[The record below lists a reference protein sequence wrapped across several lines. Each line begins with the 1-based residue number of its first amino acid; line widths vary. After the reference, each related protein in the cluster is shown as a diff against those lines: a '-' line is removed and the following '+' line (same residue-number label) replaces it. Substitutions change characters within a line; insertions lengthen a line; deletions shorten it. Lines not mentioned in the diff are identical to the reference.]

1 MQEISP
7 VRPANKTLTMIV
19 LVMAFIYNVVFGFLR
34 DPAGTDNTLSWLGY
48 DYPHGFLLWGA
59 LTAAAYFLNLLYLYT
74 KFGCKNRTG
83 AGMAY
88 TALLIAPVVV
98 FINDWGWEQWV
109 HLVATILFVACNAL
123 SMLLFFFGRARRK
136 NKRFLALG
144 VLGVLVIAGMLVVQF
159 TLGKSGLMELVPL
172 WFGMGVLFLANFTPF
187 LPPLPP
193 DPSREKRPASPKTAL
208 RLGCTCGFVGAHNF
222 YLHRPLPAAG
232 QALLFEV
239 GLLFCLIPVTG
250 VGRVN
255 GVAGADARVFLA
267 AGFSMLGG
275 VLLWAGH
282 DVHTL
287 RRRLEENSGAQNAE

>member
-1 MQEISP
+1 MQELSP

-19 LVMAFIYNVVFGFLR
+19 LVMAFIYNVIFGFLR
-34 DPAGTDNTLSWLGY
+34 NPAGTDNTLSWLGY
-48 DYPHGFLLWGA
+48 DYPHGFLLWGV

-187 LPPLPP
+187 LPPAPP

-255 GVAGADARVFLA
+255 GVTGEDARIFLA

-287 RRRLEENSGAQNAE
+287 RRRIKAAEK

>member
-19 LVMAFIYNVVFGFLR
+19 LVMAFIYNVIFGFLR

>member
-1 MQEISP
+1 MQELSP

-19 LVMAFIYNVVFGFLR
+19 LVMAFIYNVIFGFLR
-34 DPAGTDNTLSWLGY
+34 NPAGTDNTLSWLGY

-59 LTAAAYFLNLLYLYT
+59 LTAAAYFLNLLYLYI

-83 AGMAY
+83 VGMAY

-287 RRRLEENSGAQNAE
+287 RRHIKAAEK

>member
-1 MQEISP
+1 MQELSP

-187 LPPLPP
+187 LPPAPP

-255 GVAGADARVFLA
+255 GVTGEDARVFLA

-287 RRRLEENSGAQNAE
+287 RRRIKAAEK

>member
-1 MQEISP
+1 MADFSP
-7 VRPANKTLTMIV
+7 VRPRPADKTLTMIT
-19 LVMAFIYNVVFGFLR
+19 LVMAFIYNIVFGFLR

-59 LTAAAYFLNLLYLYT
+59 LTAGAYFLNLLYLYT
-74 KFGCKNRTG
+74 KFGCRSRTG
-83 AGMAY
+83 AALAY

-109 HLVATILFVACNAL
+109 HLIATILFVACNAL

-144 VLGVLVIAGMLVVQF
+144 VLGVLVIAGMLTVQF
-159 TLGKSGLMELVPL
+159 TVGKSGLMELVPL

-187 LPPLPP
+187 LPPVPP
-193 DPSREKRPASPKTAL
+193 DPPREKRPVSRKTAL
-208 RLGCTCGFVGAHNF
+208 RLACTCGVCGAHNF

-255 GVAGADARVFLA
+255 GVTGEDARVFLA
-267 AGFSMLGG
+267 AGFSALGG

-287 RRRLEENSGAQNAE
+287 RRRIQAAEK

>member
-19 LVMAFIYNVVFGFLR
+19 LVMAFIYNVIFGFLR

-74 KFGCKNRTG
+74 KFGCRNRTG

-287 RRRLEENSGAQNAE
+287 RRRIKAAEK

>member
-74 KFGCKNRTG
+74 KFGCRNRTG

>member
-1 MQEISP
+1 MQELSP

-34 DPAGTDNTLSWLGY
+34 DPAG
-48 DYPHGFLLWGA
+48 
-59 LTAAAYFLNLLYLYT
+59 
-74 KFGCKNRTG
+74 
-83 AGMAY
+83 
-88 TALLIAPVVV
+88 
-98 FINDWGWEQWV
+98 Q
-109 HLVATILFVACNAL
+109 
-123 SMLLFFFGRARRK
+123 
-136 NKRFLALG
+136 
-144 VLGVLVIAGMLVVQF
+144 
-159 TLGKSGLMELVPL
+159 
-172 WFGMGVLFLANFTPF
+172 
-187 LPPLPP
+187 
-193 DPSREKRPASPKTAL
+193 KTAL

-255 GVAGADARVFLA
+255 GVTGEDARVFLA

-282 DVHTL
+282 DVLEL
-287 RRRLEENSGAQNAE
+287 RRRIKAAEK

>member
-187 LPPLPP
+187 LPPAPP

-239 GLLFCLIPVTG
+239 GLLFCLRPVTG
-250 VGRVN
+250 GGRVN
-255 GVAGADARVFLA
+255 GVAGAEARVFLA
-267 AGFSMLGG
+267 AGCAMLGG

-282 DVHTL
+282 DVLEL
-287 RRRLEENSGAQNAE
+287 RSRLEENSGAQNAE

>member
-187 LPPLPP
+187 LPPAPP

-287 RRRLEENSGAQNAE
+287 RRRIKAAEK

>member
-74 KFGCKNRTG
+74 KFGCRNRTG

-193 DPSREKRPASPKTAL
+193 DPSREKRPASQKTAL

-282 DVHTL
+282 DVLEL
-287 RRRLEENSGAQNAE
+287 RSRLEENSGAQNAE